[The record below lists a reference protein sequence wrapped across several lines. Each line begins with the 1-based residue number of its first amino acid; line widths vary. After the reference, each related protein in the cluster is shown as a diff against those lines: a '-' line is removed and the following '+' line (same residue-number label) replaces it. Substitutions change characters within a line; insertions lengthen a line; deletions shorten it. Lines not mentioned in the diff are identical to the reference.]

1 MNINL
6 TNAAAAKKKELT
18 KTVQSNVFGDDG
30 DDDDYDAPSSRA
42 GVNQAVRS
50 EQDAL
55 KLRAQKAIQMSEASL
70 YDYDGA
76 YDSFQKETTTEQE
89 KTTKEDDR
97 KSRYIADLLEA
108 AKKRKHEKDIIYE
121 KKIARE
127 QAVED
132 AEEDFRGK
140 EKFITAAYRKKLEER
155 ELWLAQ
161 DERQRKKEEEND
173 VTKQASGLGMANFY
187 GNLSNNVALGG
198 IGETENSISVTP
210 NQVGMIGAAS
220 VQSGDSQDK
229 RRDLP
234 NLSGDMGS
242 HTASFVDDSSE
253 RLNKS
258 SNDIDYEKQDK
269 YVLRDQKVKEALERY
284 RIRKGLLAQ

>member
-6 TNAAAAKKKELT
+6 TAAAASKKKEPT
-18 KTVQSNVFGDDG
+18 KTVQTNVFGDDE
-30 DDDDYDAPSSRA
+30 DDYDEPSSRA

-55 KLRAQKAIQMSEASL
+55 KLRAQKAMQISESSSL
-70 YDYDGA
+70 YDYDGV
-76 YDSFQKETTTEQE
+76 YDSFHKETDAEQE
-89 KTTKEDDR
+89 EKTKEDDR

-127 QAVED
+127 QAVEE

-161 DERQRKKEEEND
+161 DEQQRKEDEAND
-173 VTKQASGLGMANFY
+173 VTKQAGSLGMANFY
-187 GNLSNNVALGG
+187 GNLSNNVSLGG
-198 IGETENSISVTP
+198 VGNTEDRKSVST
-210 NQVGMIGAAS
+210 VDVEMKGTERAKR
-220 VQSGDSQDK
+220 GDSQDNEK
-229 RRDLP
+229 SLP
-234 NLSGDMGS
+234 KLSGAKDGS
-242 HTASFVDDSSE
+242 TEPPLDDPMDHA
-253 RLNKS
+253 NKVF
-258 SNDIDYEKQDK
+258 NDKAREKRDK
-269 YVLRDQKVKEALERY
+269 YELRDQKVKEALERY
-284 RIRKGLLAQ
+284 RIRASLQV